1 MSKKDKV
8 EEATGLF
15 AGLRSLAFGAIDEVE
30 DRVLNLITVANYAVT
45 EIVSRVFD
53 YGKGLVLGLTSMV
66 FDFSREVV
74 TQGFALAASLV
85 VLVIGS
91 KE

>member
-91 KE
+91 EE

>member
-8 EEATGLF
+8 EEATGVL
-15 AGLRSLAFGAIDEVE
+15 AGVRSLAFGVIDEVE
-30 DRVLNLITVANYAVT
+30 DRVLNLISVVNYAVN
-45 EIVSRVFD
+45 EITSRVFD
-53 YGKGLVLGLTSMV
+53 YGKGLILGLTSMV

-74 TQGFALAASLV
+74 VQGFALAASLV

-91 KE
+91 EE

>member
-15 AGLRSLAFGAIDEVE
+15 AGLRSLVFGAIVEVE
-30 DRVLNLITVANYAVT
+30 DRVLNLIDVANYAVT
-45 EIVSRVFD
+45 EIVSKIFD
-53 YGKGLVLGLTSMV
+53 YGKGLVIGLTSMV

-74 TQGFALAASLV
+74 TQGSSLAASLV

-91 KE
+91 EE